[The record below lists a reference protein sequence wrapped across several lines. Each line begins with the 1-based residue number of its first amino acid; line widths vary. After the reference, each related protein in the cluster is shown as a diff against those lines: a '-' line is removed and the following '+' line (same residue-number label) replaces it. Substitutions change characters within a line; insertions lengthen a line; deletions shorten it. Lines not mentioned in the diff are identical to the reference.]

1 MRNGLYTLTL
11 FTLFTIGVCSA
22 ILAADKDAAYWPSW
36 RGPSENG
43 IAPTAVPVE
52 WSATKNVAWKVD
64 IPGKGNSSPVIWGDR
79 IFLTTAIPTAPA
91 SPADPPRG
99 GGRGGPGGGSGA
111 GIEHKFVL
119 MSLDRKTGKLIWERT
134 AKVEKP
140 HEGYHMRYGSFASNS
155 PVTDGKH
162 VYAFFGSRGVY
173 CYDFEGKLIWTKN
186 FPPMKMRLGFG
197 EGVAPVLDGNRLILN
212 FDQED
217 NSYIVVLN
225 KLDGKEI
232 WRASREEQSAWA
244 LPLVMDFNGRKQ
256 VVVAATNKVRSYDS
270 ATGKL
275 IWECAGLGGNVI
287 PAPVYKDG
295 VVIVMSGFRN
305 PNMMAIKLG
314 KEGDLTGTD
323 SILWTN
329 TRGNSYTASPVLAD
343 GKLYFISDN
352 GLLSCLNA
360 KTGQPYYIQ
369 QRLPKP
375 YSFKSSPIAAGGNRY
390 LSTEDG
396 DVVVVKMGEKYEVLA
411 TNKIDDEMFVAS
423 PAVADGALYLRNQKA
438 LYCIRD

>member
-1 MRNGLYTLTL
+1 M
-11 FTLFTIGVCSA
+11 
-22 ILAADKDAAYWPSW
+22 LAAEKDPAYWPSW
-36 RGPSENG
+36 RGPFENG
-43 IAPTAVPVE
+43 IAPTAVPTE
-52 WSATKNVAWKVD
+52 WSATKNVAWKVE

-79 IFLTTAIPTAPA
+79 IFLTTAIPTGSIGSAGPQ
-91 SPADPPRG
+91 RG

-111 GIEHKFVL
+111 GVEHKFVL
-119 MSLDRKTGKLIWERT
+119 MSLDRKTGKSIWERT
-134 AKVEKP
+134 AKVDKP

-173 CYDFEGKLIWTKN
+173 CYDFEGKLIWTKD

-217 NSYIVVLN
+217 NSHIVVLN

-244 LPLVMDFNGRKQ
+244 LPLVIDFNGRKQ
-256 VVVAATNKVRSYDS
+256 IVVAATNKVRSYDA

-360 KTGQPYYIQ
+360 NTGQPYYIQ

-375 YSFKSSPIAAGGNRY
+375 YSFKASPVAAGGNLY

-396 DVVVVKMGEKYEVLA
+396 DVVVVKMGEKYEVIA
-411 TNKIDDEMFVAS
+411 TNKIDDEMFVSS

-438 LYCIRD
+438 LYCIREGAK